1 MPLMTNNRIYVCDEA
16 RKFSIFLKDLSFF
29 QHKMQQLFNV
39 QLLTNA
45 SCVVCRVQF
54 VAIEADTHLHAI
66 QVDTVCIATHCGD
79 AARLS

>member
-29 QHKMQQLFNV
+29 QQQLFNV

-66 QVDTVCIATHCGD
+66 QIDTVCIATHCSDTAG
-79 AARLS
+79 LS